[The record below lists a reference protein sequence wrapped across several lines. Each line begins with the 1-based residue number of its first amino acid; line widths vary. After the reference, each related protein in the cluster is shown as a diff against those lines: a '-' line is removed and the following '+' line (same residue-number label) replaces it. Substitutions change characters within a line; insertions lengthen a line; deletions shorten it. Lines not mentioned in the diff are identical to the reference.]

1 MITDKD
7 IEEAAKQSRAARFVG
22 KCYDDYHRETYEEGF
37 VAGAS
42 WSMDDLAKAEKK
54 IKELKAVVADLIE
67 QNNYHAAKM
76 TEYKTKKEK
85 YRKALENC
93 NFYNEPKSASIAREA
108 LKEGEE

>member
-1 MITDKD
+1 MITDKE
-7 IEEAAKQSRAARFVG
+7 IEEAAKNYSGHDLDIDEGYGESAYVNSAFKSGAKWARD
-22 KCYDDYHRETYEEGF
+22 KMLET
-37 VAGAS
+37 
-42 WSMDDLAKAEKK
+42 
-54 IKELKAVVADLIE
+54 VVADLIE

-76 TEYKTKKEK
+76 IAYKATNEK